1 LDFQLL
7 GLSFSAILLLSIFL
21 FLIIKYFSLLK
32 RNDIKS
38 KKIIF
43 ICRLTTLIFLL
54 LLIINPSFEWNE
66 ISNSKSDLNI
76 YLDNS
81 KSMSIIDGNIN
92 FNNKIKEI
100 IDWAKLNNIHTNM
113 YLFGD
118 SLREDDLSNNLNFT
132 DKNSSLDGLSKNIML
147 DKNST
152 HLIIT
157 DGQINQGQSMDDII
171 INNDNII
178 IVGVGKKFSENDC
191 YIESINTKYSN
202 LNLMDVIVTIACN
215 ITNDISTAIN
225 LALSDYHNET
235 IFSNN
240 IIYLKD
246 DGFSDIVFKD
256 LNRSLFNSLG
266 QAILTSDF
274 QESNIN
280 NNNKYFRVKEK
291 EDVQNIL
298 LLTGS
303 ISNNT
308 RFLKELLNSEFPNLN
323 INHHIYNQQLN
334 YDELNNYSLIILD
347 NFPSKNK
354 DIEDFKYIESNLSN
368 IPIVYFEG
376 PGLSLN
382 IGKYISE
389 SLNIDLSLND
399 DKSRELLIHSN
410 NFAFKNINFNRF
422 SPSKKNILWT
432 TNNYSINPI
441 SYFDNNSKIKSISAI
456 KNKDKFSGVFIPN
469 LANINL
475 IEKNT
480 YNSENLINYISQI
493 ILYEYESLASLIN
506 FNINKIEH
514 PKNNIIHT
522 ALNIDERIL
531 DMNIY
536 MIKNDLKN
544 ELSDTMILNNIT
556 EEYIHNFTIDKTGFY
571 TIQFVAEDPY
581 SQYQSNKEYLV
592 ISDFDIEA
600 QFLYQNQESI
610 INFKDNNKSIY
621 LNFKDLSLDLD
632 KITVNRTMSKQKKY
646 INSLSSQYYWVILI
660 LLLVIEWYLR
670 KKSKLL

>member
-1 LDFQLL
+1 MNFQLL
-7 GLSFSAILLLSIFL
+7 GLSFPAILLFSIFL
-21 FLIIKYFSLLK
+21 FLIIRYFFLLN

-43 ICRLTTLIFLL
+43 TCRLTTLILLL
-54 LLIINPSFEWNE
+54 LLIMNPSFEWNE
-66 ISNSKSDLNI
+66 ISSSKSDLNI

-81 KSMSIIDGNIN
+81 KSMPLIGENID

-100 IDWAKLNNIHTNM
+100 MDWAKSNNIHANM

-118 SLREDDLSNNLNFT
+118 SIREYNFSNRLNFT
-132 DKNSSLDGLSKNIML
+132 DKNSSLDNISKNIMF

-157 DGQINQGQSMDDII
+157 DGQINKGQSMDDII
-171 INNDNII
+171 INNDNMFISGI
-178 IVGVGKKFSENDC
+178 GRQLNEDDC
-191 YIESINTKYSN
+191 HVESINTKYSD
-202 LNLMDVIVTIACN
+202 LNLIDVIVTISCD
-215 ITNDISTAIN
+215 ITNDTRAAIN
-225 LALSDYHNET
+225 LVLSDYHNEN

-246 DGFSDIVFKD
+246 DGFLDVVFKD
-256 LNRSLFNSLG
+256 LNSNLFNSVG
-266 QAILTSDF
+266 QAILTTDF

-280 NNNKYFRVKEK
+280 NNNKYFRVKDRENIQ
-291 EDVQNIL
+291 EIL
-298 LLTGS
+298 LLTGTV
-303 ISNNT
+303 SNNT
-308 RFLKELLNSEFPNLN
+308 RFLKELLNYKFPNLD

-334 YDELNNYSLIILD
+334 YNELNNYSLIMLD

-354 DIEDFKYIESNLSN
+354 EVENFKYIVNNFSN
-368 IPIVYFEG
+368 IPIIYFEG

-382 IGKYISE
+382 IGKHIAGL
-389 SLNIDLSLND
+389 LNIDLSLND
-399 DKSRELLIHSN
+399 HKNRELLVYGN
-410 NFAFKNINFNRF
+410 NVVFRNIDFDRF

-432 TNNYSINPI
+432 TNNSFINPI
-441 SYFDNNSKIKSISAI
+441 SYFNNNSRIKSISAI
-456 KNKDKFSGVFIPN
+456 KNTDKFSGVFIPN
-469 LANINL
+469 LASMNL

-493 ILYEYESLASLIN
+493 ILYEYESLASFIN

-514 PKNNIIHT
+514 PKNNIIST
-522 ALNIDERIL
+522 TLNIDERII

-536 MIKNDLKN
+536 MIKNDLDN
-544 ELSDTMILNNIT
+544 ELLDTMILDNVT
-556 EEYIHNFTIDKTGFY
+556 GEYAHDFTIDKTGFY
-571 TIQFVAEDPY
+571 SIQFVAEDDY

-592 ISDFDIEA
+592 VNDFDIES
-600 QFLYQNQESI
+600 QFLYQNQKSI
-610 INFKDNNKSIY
+610 ANFKDNNKAIY
-621 LNFKDLSLDLD
+621 LNFKNLSSDLD
-632 KITVNRTMSKQKKY
+632 KITVNRILNKEKKY

-660 LLLVIEWYLR
+660 LLLTVEWYLR